1 MNIGHIAVYT
11 EDIEKSIAFYNLFG
25 GKETNRV
32 VIPEKIGKRTLVHID
47 IGGVAVELVCPAD
60 KSRVKTDEGV
70 VGHFCICTDN
80 IEETSEM
87 LKKSGVDSFIDEK
100 PVEINVMGIY
110 KKQFLKGPSGE
121 IIELIQKKV

>member
-1 MNIGHIAVYT
+1 MNIAHIAVYT
-11 EDIEKSIAFYNLFG
+11 VDIEKSIAFYSLFG
-25 GKETNRV
+25 AKETNRV
-32 VIPEKIGKRTLVHID
+32 AIPEKNGARTLVHLN
-47 IGGVAVELVCPAD
+47 IGDVAIELVCPAD
-60 KSRVKTDEGV
+60 KSRVKTEEGV

-87 LKKSGVDSFIDEK
+87 LKKSGVDSFIDEN